1 MKELMELHER
11 INIIINNSTNIIHME
26 NVNQCLSDNGVQ
38 EQFYTKL
45 NEQEKKFQILSMNEE
60 GNKILINN

>member
-11 INIIINNSTNIIHME
+11 INLIINNSTNIIHME
-26 NVNQCLSDNGVQ
+26 NVNQCSSDNSVQ

-45 NEQEKKFQILSMNEE
+45 NESEKKFQMLPMNEE
-60 GNKILINN
+60 GNKNNI